1 MSHTCLS
8 AGDGPLCKTNPH
20 ALLVLTFQVRK
31 GEIRAVEEAQGQ
43 VRRRLREKR
52 KQRGVAGAQSST
64 VWFLLSIHLFAL
76 VAYQVAARDGRFYQ
90 KVMVELTLSF

>member
-1 MSHTCLS
+1 MSDTCLS
-8 AGDGPLCKTNPH
+8 AEDGPLCKTNPH

-31 GEIRAVEEAQGQ
+31 GELCTVEYAQGQ

-52 KQRGVAGAQSST
+52 KQRAVVGAQRST
-64 VWFLLSIHLFAL
+64 AWFLLSVRLFAL

-90 KVMVELTLSF
+90 KVTVELSLSF